1 MTLNSSSTNTMS
13 FTTTDAVYKKPAD
26 SIEKESP
33 NNPEMIKIQFQTFL
47 FMMMLNN
54 WKHEEKIITV

>member
-13 FTTTDAVYKKPAD
+13 YTTTDAVYKEPAD